1 VEGRVAA
8 GAGCR
13 VSAVL
18 GDLHRALLRVLE
30 RVGAQGEEDF
40 FFEVLFFFPVDPPL
54 FVLSSRSHSHLSR
67 EKNQILQQRQKKLL
81 LKKKKTYTIYSIL
94 AIVFVILLLVTA
106 FVTVA
111 LTYCEWSG
119 S

>member
-1 VEGRVAA
+1 MK
-8 GAGCR
+8 
-13 VSAVL
+13 
-18 GDLHRALLRVLE
+18 
-30 RVGAQGEEDF
+30 F
-40 FFEVLFFFPVDPPL
+40 FFFSPSTLLFSFFRRAHTL
-54 FVLSSRSHSHLSR
+54 IFRG
-67 EKNQILQQRQKKLL
+67 EKIKFFNNDKKKLL
-81 LKKKKTYTIYSIL
+81 LKKKTYTIYSIL